1 MNYSPG
7 SVDIVLQGLLIFVMI
22 LDKSFYS
29 QHVANLSR
37 NGEEF
42 VLLLDRKHVYTERYT
57 FTRVL
62 EYRFI
67 NDHILPK

>member
-7 SVDIVLQGLLIFVMI
+7 SVDIVLRGLLIFVMI
-22 LDKSFYS
+22 LVKSFYS
-29 QHVANLSR
+29 QQVANLSR

-42 VLLLDRKHVYTERYT
+42 VLLLDRIHVYTESYT